1 MDREIGEG
9 GGRHS
14 GDKVVLCPVLTPAAV
29 KKTVMSVVDTGVRRR
44 SLFTEMS
51 DRGFVGVVACPDFT
65 ISTRRFLEWK
75 AYGFTSA
82 RTDGISV

>member
-1 MDREIGEG
+1 M
-9 GGRHS
+9 
-14 GDKVVLCPVLTPAAV
+14 LCPVLTPAAV

-65 ISTRRFLEWK
+65 ISNSAFPRMEI
-75 AYGFTSA
+75 YGFTSA
-82 RTDGISV
+82 RTNGIWA